1 MEKIVVY
8 TAIFGG
14 YNELIEQPQFENV
27 DYVCFTDRNLLSSS
41 WKVVVVPEPQVG
53 DDNTRNNR
61 YYKILPHLHLQDYQY
76 SIYIDG
82 NFIIKKNPQLL
93 IKNFLNEEVS
103 MACFDHNQTIMDPR
117 NCVYQ
122 EYEAIVAL
130 AETENKVKDDLE
142 VIKKHIDFLKS
153 ENYPENNGLISGGV
167 LVRKHFDE
175 KLIKV
180 MEEWWYFVKNFS
192 KRDQL
197 SFNYVA
203 WKHHFKYNVIPGD
216 IRKKNDYVYL
226 LGKHKSNIAKDLWK
240 YKIKRFLGLDS

>member
-27 DYVCFTDRNLLSSS
+27 DYVCFTDRRIVTG
-41 WKVVVVPEPQVG
+41 KVVVVPKPPVG

-61 YYKILPHLHLQDYQY
+61 YYKILPHLHLPEYQY

-93 IKNFLNEEVS
+93 IENFLNEEVS

-142 VIKKHIDFLKS
+142 VIKNHIDFLKS

-167 LVRKHFDE
+167 LVRKHTDE

-180 MEEWWYFVKNFS
+180 MTEMCGLLVVLRIHHRNSLMNSS
-192 KRDQL
+192 K
-197 SFNYVA
+197 
-203 WKHHFKYNVIPGD
+203 G
-216 IRKKNDYVYL
+216 
-226 LGKHKSNIAKDLWK
+226 
-240 YKIKRFLGLDS
+240 